1 MFNSYHKD
9 ILEVIDE
16 WMGNINVVTRPNE
29 EQNDANIDMEFADGA
44 IEDVEIGGD
53 ITIQHRLY
61 TCIRR
66 TWHIPKE
73 FNFPSA
79 KLLPGWLL

>member
-53 ITIQHRLY
+53 ITI
-61 TCIRR
+61 
-66 TWHIPKE
+66 
-73 FNFPSA
+73 
-79 KLLPGWLL
+79 